1 MKELTDLAE
10 AEHEQPFRVRHGQ
23 AGEGDGD
30 LYTWHVE
37 MRGPPHTP
45 YSGGTFR
52 LRVNFPPDY
61 PFKPPT
67 VAFVTHI
74 VHPNVSFWL
83 TSDQLVAGSAA
94 LLQVATA
101 GGERVVPRGHMGN
114 GRVNYKTAQQERQD
128 KFEKMERAL
137 ALVHLERERRGME
150 GQPTSTSAPAGRA
163 EGATPARAHPGPRS
177 SACSGI
183 CTPESSQ
190 PSRPWQPS
198 RDWQKPLLSPAAERK
213 VDMLDR
219 LEQRPTSANLPGP
232 PRTPGLFFGFK
243 R

>member
-1 MKELTDLAE
+1 MRTQISALTDLLKR
-10 AEHEQPFRVRHGQ
+10 EQASHGKDVL
-23 AGEGDGD
+23 E
-30 LYTWHVE
+30 HVE
-37 MRGPPHTP
+37 ERERTAKQREDEAARRETAAAERIAKVAVAAAEEQRRTNEEARQQRARDQAKLDEMFARITELELLNEKER
-45 YSGGTFR
+45 SETQR
-52 LRVNFPPDY
+52 LKDDLRAV
-61 PFKPPT
+61 
-67 VAFVTHI
+67 
-74 VHPNVSFWL
+74 
-83 TSDQLVAGSAA
+83 
-94 LLQVATA
+94 
-101 GGERVVPRGHMGN
+101 E
-114 GRVNYKTAQQERQD
+114 TAQQERQD